1 MGTYSNHLRRPAVV
15 FPSVNRDTANGAG
28 ETDDQMLNFLL
39 LLFFL
44 ILFYFPF
51 FFLLLKKLQ
60 WEDNCLTR
68 LCWFL
73 PTFAFKL
80 ATSKT
85 SL

>member
-39 LLFFL
+39 LL
-44 ILFYFPF
+44 
-51 FFLLLKKLQ
+51 KKLQ

>member
-1 MGTYSNHLRRPAVV
+1 MGTYPNHLRRPAVV

-39 LLFFL
+39 LL
-44 ILFYFPF
+44 
-51 FFLLLKKLQ
+51 KKLQ
-60 WEDNCLTR
+60 WEDNCLTW

-73 PTFAFKL
+73 PTFASKL

-85 SL
+85 RL

>member
-39 LLFFL
+39 LL
-44 ILFYFPF
+44 
-51 FFLLLKKLQ
+51 KKLQ

-85 SL
+85 RL